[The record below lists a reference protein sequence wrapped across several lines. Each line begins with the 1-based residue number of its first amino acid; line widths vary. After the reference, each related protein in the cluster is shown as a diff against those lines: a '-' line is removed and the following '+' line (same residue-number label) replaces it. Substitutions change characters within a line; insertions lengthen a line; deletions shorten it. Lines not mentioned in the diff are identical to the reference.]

1 MKQTLSK
8 YIDNNIIDEYAN
20 KKSRDGYSLDVSDIP
35 KHDIENFLS
44 YLFEHDEVM
53 EELVLDRMQDLIDEE
68 LPLAECKDKYE
79 QGYFP
84 KQDQS
89 NGEIYWAKMRI
100 VA

>member
-1 MKQTLSK
+1 
-8 YIDNNIIDEYAN
+8 
-20 KKSRDGYSLDVSDIP
+20 
-35 KHDIENFLS
+35 
-44 YLFEHDEVM
+44 
-53 EELVLDRMQDLIDEE
+53 MQDLIDEE